1 MESCNLC
8 SDTTVATEAYLNEHL
23 GTHYI
28 AQTFTCELCRKPS
41 FDLMRHMRYHTV
53 GPDVCPICGKRIF
66 RKANLHVDRH
76 MQRHSGTAKRQCDV
90 SHKVLSCDLLLA
102 SHVLGHADLK
112 YKCDVCGKRLTDK
125 TSHEVCTCTAYVLN
139 ASTVHRRFPA
149 NCRY

>member
-1 MESCNLC
+1 MC
-8 SDTTVATEAYLNEHL
+8 SDTTVATEADLNEHFESAL
-23 GTHYI
+23 QRTNAHV
-28 AQTFTCELCRKPS
+28 CRKPS
-41 FDLMRHMRYHTV
+41 FDLMRHTCMRYHTV
-53 GPDVCPICGKRIF
+53 GPGVCPICGKRIF
-66 RKANLHVDRH
+66 KKVKLDRH
-76 MQRHSGTAKRQCDV
+76 MQRYSGTAKRQCDV